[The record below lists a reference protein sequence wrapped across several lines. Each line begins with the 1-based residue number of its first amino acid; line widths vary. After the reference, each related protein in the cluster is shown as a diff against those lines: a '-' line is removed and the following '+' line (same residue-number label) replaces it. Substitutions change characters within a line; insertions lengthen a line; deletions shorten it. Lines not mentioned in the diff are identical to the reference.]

1 MDKSF
6 SYTSIHFTKSKYIFL
21 CSFTIFLGGLI
32 YILFRPTEPVFLN
45 WFDAIGLEN
54 WLTELREKSL
64 FFVPSLPKWF
74 VFSLPNGLWA
84 FAYTIIIISIWNGS
98 RSFLKYFWF
107 LTIPV
112 LIFGFEILQFTGDF
126 PGTFCLQDITSGILG
141 IIVGFII
148 VKIKPK

>member
-1 MDKSF
+1 MNKSF
-6 SYTSIHFTKSKYIFL
+6 IDTSNQFSKFKYIFWSL
-21 CSFTIFLGGLI
+21 CAVFLGGLM
-32 YILFRPTEPVFLN
+32 YSLLRPTEPVFFD
-45 WFDAIGLEN
+45 WFRAAGIDN
-54 WLTELREKSL
+54 WLDIARERTLFIGSL
-64 FFVPSLPKWF
+64 LPQWM
-74 VFSLPNGLWA
+74 VYSLPNGLWA
-84 FAYTIIIISIWNGS
+84 FAYTIIVLSIWNGS
-98 RSFLKYFWF
+98 RSPLKYFWF